1 MHVFNFFPSFD
12 LGFDAMRGF
21 HFFSLCFDCSET
33 WLCLWF
39 KFYSPH
45 SVCVCHFRWELVCL
59 ELHLWWEQGCW
70 SLLLFWT
77 GTELSKLT
85 LWPSYKLSTCHFTII
100 GSWNTHTLVRIWPFL
115 PLQCMVLNTQSK
127 DWTAWSKML
136 HEKWENRRYFRITR
150 RLERLQNKGE
160 IRSSRP

>member
-1 MHVFNFFPSFD
+1 MHAFNFFPSFD

-59 ELHLWWEQGCW
+59 ELHLWWEQRCW

-85 LWPSYKLSTCHFTII
+85 LWPSYNYINMPFYNHRLLKH
-100 GSWNTHTLVRIWPFL
+100 THTGQDLTIPTPPMHGL
-115 PLQCMVLNTQSK
+115 KYPEYGLDCMVK
-127 DWTAWSKML
+127 DVTWKM
-136 HEKWENRRYFRITR
+136 
-150 RLERLQNKGE
+150 GE
-160 IRSSRP
+160 